1 MSYPLPYT
9 VRIDRFEG
17 PLDLLLHLIRK
28 NEMDIKNIEIA
39 KITDQYLEHIN
50 AMRVLDVDLA
60 SEFIVMAATL
70 IYIKSKMLLPSP
82 EAENEEEDL
91 DPRQALMERLIEY
104 QTFKWGAESLASRP
118 LLGDDLFKVRVI
130 EEAPREAFDPKE
142 GWMEV
147 GIYELA
153 VVLNDL
159 LVRCAPRVHH
169 IESNEVSLEERILDI
184 VNRLN
189 HDLKKAIEF
198 KSLMTSG
205 VSRAQIIVT
214 FLALLELTRLR
225 CVKLFQAVHGSDI
238 HIQKTEQ
245 LFHFDVRQIR
255 ILEGAL
261 RGGEHAA

>member
-9 VRIDRFEG
+9 VRLDRFEG

-28 NEMDIKNIEIA
+28 NEMDIKNIEIS
-39 KITDQYLEHIN
+39 KITDQYLDHIN
-50 AMRVLDVDLA
+50 AMKVLDVDLA

-82 EAENEEEDL
+82 EAENEEQDL

-118 LLGDDLFKVRVI
+118 LLGDDLFKVSVVDDT
-130 EEAPREAFDPKE
+130 PREAFDPKE
-142 GWMEV
+142 GWLEA

-159 LVRCAPRVHH
+159 LVRSVPKIHH
-169 IESNEVSLEERILDI
+169 IELNEISLEERILDI

-189 HDLKKAIEF
+189 LDLKKAVEF
-198 KSLMTSG
+198 KNLMALAA
-205 VSRAQIIVT
+205 SRSEIIVT

-238 HIQKTEQ
+238 HIKKTEQ
-245 LFHFDVRQIR
+245 LFHFDVRKIR

-261 RGGEHAA
+261 RGGEDAV